1 MGRKINMFMICQY
14 ATKRE
19 VCCNGRSGL
28 MDWGMFKD
36 KILVWPVH
44 FKQNSMLIVLKYNL
58 MRSFESLKKNIN
70 DAEIDLIKC
79 VNMY

>member
-14 ATKRE
+14 AIKRL
-19 VCCNGRSGL
+19 VCCNVRSDS

-36 KILVWPVH
+36 KIHVWPVH

-58 MRSFESLKKNIN
+58 MRSLENL
-70 DAEIDLIKC
+70 
-79 VNMY
+79 